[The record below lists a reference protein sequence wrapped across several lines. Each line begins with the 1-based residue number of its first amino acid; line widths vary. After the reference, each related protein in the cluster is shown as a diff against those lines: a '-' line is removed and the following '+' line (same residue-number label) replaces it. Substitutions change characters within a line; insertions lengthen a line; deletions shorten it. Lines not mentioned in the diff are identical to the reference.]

1 MELKLNQKDANPAT
15 AAALGAALAA
25 RRLRLTLTR
34 REVAERT
41 RLKER
46 AVGNIEAGRRRP
58 TAEELSVLARCL
70 QVKQDRLLEEADLV
84 ETFRRL
90 PGNSHLEAAKEILS
104 WTGDLY
110 GLLMETFR
118 ARALPRAKPC
128 AREAGWERLLAE
140 DSWERLKPLSPEAR
154 RNSIGGDRLLANPLF
169 MRWGLAE
176 RLCAECEAHL
186 AEDPAEALGL
196 AELALRVAGMVAG
209 DPAWRSH
216 LKGYAW
222 AFIAKAKQAAGDRA
236 GAEQAVST
244 GRDLWNPSSIE
255 ERDFL
260 EWPGMPGLSVGA

>member
-1 MELKLNQKDANPAT
+1 MELKLDQKEANPAT

-46 AVGNIEAGRRRP
+46 AVGNIEAGRRWP

-70 QVKQDRLLEEADLV
+70 QVKQGRLLEEADLV

-90 PGNSHLEAAKEILS
+90 PGNSHLEAAKEVLS
-104 WTGDLY
+104 WTGDLE
-110 GLLMETFR
+110 GILMETFR
-118 ARALPRAKPC
+118 AHALPHAKPC
-128 AREAGWERLLAE
+128 AGEAGRERQLAE
-140 DSWERLKPLSPEAR
+140 ESWKRLKPLSPEAR
-154 RNSIGGDRLLANPLF
+154 WASIGGDRLLANPLF

-176 RLCAECEAHL
+176 RLCIECEAAL

-196 AELALRVAGMVAG
+196 GKLALRVAGMVGG
-209 DPAWRSH
+209 DPAWRRH
-216 LKGYAW
+216 LQGYAW
-222 AFIAKAKQAAGDRA
+222 VFIAKAALAAGDRA
-236 GAEQAVST
+236 GAELAVST

-260 EWPGMPGLSVGA
+260 EWPEMPGLER